1 MTSENEGTI
10 GVYLCSESGEIGNW
24 IDLESVA
31 EFMRQFNDVIEVS
44 VHNEL
49 SSKEG
54 LDYLVNRYFEM
65 KFDRVLIGGAVPT
78 I

>member
-1 MTSENEGTI
+1 
-10 GVYLCSESGEIGNW
+10 
-24 IDLESVA
+24 
-31 EFMRQFNDVIEVS
+31 MRQFNDVIEVG